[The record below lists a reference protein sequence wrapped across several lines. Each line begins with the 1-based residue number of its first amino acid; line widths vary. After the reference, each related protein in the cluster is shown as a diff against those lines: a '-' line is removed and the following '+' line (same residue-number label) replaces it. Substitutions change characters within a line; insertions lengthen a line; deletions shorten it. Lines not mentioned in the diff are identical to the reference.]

1 MTDHSTG
8 QAHVIEIDGVAAG
21 IVVAEEGGFRFFSAQ
36 RSFDLLD
43 RRLFRSLKQATS
55 AAQRRLQR
63 KMPPRKPRPN
73 RTGEADLMLAIPGP
87 FLLPV

>member
-1 MTDHSTG
+1 MTDYSIG
-8 QAHVIEIDGVAAG
+8 QARVIEIDGVAAG

-36 RSFDLLD
+36 HPFDPLD

-63 KMPPRKPRPN
+63 KIPPREPRPN
-73 RTGEADLMLAIPGP
+73 RAGEAELMLAIPGP

>member
-1 MTDHSTG
+1 MTDHPIG
-8 QAHVIEIDGVAAG
+8 QARVIEIDGIAAG
-21 IVVAEEGGFRFFSAQ
+21 IAVAVEGGFRFFSAQ
-36 RSFDLLD
+36 RSFDALD

-63 KMPPRKPRPN
+63 KIPPREPRPN
-73 RTGEADLMLAIPGP
+73 RTEEADLMLAIPGP

>member
-1 MTDHSTG
+1 MTDHSIG
-8 QAHVIEIDGVAAG
+8 QARVIEIDGVAAG
-21 IVVAEEGGFRFFSAQ
+21 IVVAEQGGFRFFSAQ
-36 RSFDLLD
+36 RSFDPLD

-63 KMPPRKPRPN
+63 AMPPREPRPN
-73 RTGEADLMLAIPGP
+73 HTGEADLMLAIPGP